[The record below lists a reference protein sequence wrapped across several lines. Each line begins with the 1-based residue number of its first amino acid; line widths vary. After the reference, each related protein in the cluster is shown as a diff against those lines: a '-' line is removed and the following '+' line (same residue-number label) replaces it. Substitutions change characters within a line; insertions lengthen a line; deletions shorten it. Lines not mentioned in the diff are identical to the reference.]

1 MKHQIRFLLD
11 SRFKKS
17 NCAPIRMHI
26 SYGGVR
32 LRTTTGLKVNPKKWD
47 EKTMLVKSSNDIY
60 EARLAHDINT
70 QLRQFRDDIDSILSQ
85 YARKG
90 FMPRPAQ
97 LKSAFLDLRNPK
109 LQFQLS
115 FITVYDEFVKVNGAI
130 KDWTPA
136 TYEKFAALKQHIIN
150 FKTNPEFE
158 NFNETG
164 LGLFIE
170 FLREKEG
177 LKNSTIGKNL
187 GFLKWFL
194 KWAHKKAYHNVVDYE
209 TFVPRLKQ
217 VQNKPVYL
225 TVPEL
230 NSLINLKFERSQMHL
245 EQARDVFIF
254 CCFSGL
260 RHSDVYNLRRS
271 NIINGKIQFTTIK
284 TTDTLI
290 VELNDVTSS
299 ILRKYEC
306 YPTKDDKALPVAVNQ
321 RMNMYLKIIAEMA
334 GIDTPV
340 PQISYSGQ
348 RRIESFPPKYSLIGT
363 HTARRTFVTLA
374 LSQGVPTQIV
384 MDWTGHSSYKAM
396 KPYIAILNDAR
407 ETSMNALNNI
417 LPIK

>member
-1 MKHQIRFLLD
+1 MKHQIRFILD

-17 NCAPIRMHI
+17 DSARIRMSITYAGNRVWI
-26 SYGGVR
+26 SS
-32 LRTTTGLKVNPKKWD
+32 GLKVNPKKWD
-47 EKTMLVKSSNDIY
+47 EKMMIVKSSNDIY

-136 TYEKFAALKQHIIN
+136 TYEKFAALKQHIISYKPN
-150 FKTNPEFE
+150 QEFE
-158 NFNETG
+158 DFNETG

-194 KWAHKKAYHNVVDYE
+194 KWAHKKGYHNVVDYE
-209 TFVPRLKQ
+209 TFAPKLKQ
-217 VQNKPVYL
+217 AHNKPVYL